1 MLNCSLLTTFLAIFA
16 NFGQIWMIVYT
27 VIIENFEFFKL
38 YRIGIGVTYIE
49 VRDRSYFF
57 KKKNIQQKIM
67 GGGGVSSPP
76 RPPSPQRGIGLNYAF
91 I

>member
-57 KKKNIQQKIM
+57 KKKIFNKKLW
-67 GGGGVSSPP
+67 GVGEFLPP
-76 RPPSPQRGIGLNYAF
+76 PGPPPPNVE
-91 I
+91 